1 MTLLD
6 YWPGADRIN
15 ACVPSEAESLSDSVF
30 LAVHQPTALF
40 RRVMGTRPMTEP
52 AKEADLLAWLL
63 SPDVPEGHRVVP
75 VVGWTGT
82 GKSHLI
88 RWLDIHI
95 PRDGRHV
102 IRIPKSSSLR
112 RVLELVLHGLNGPA
126 YAAIREELLRAR
138 DNLSRIAAEEGL
150 LANFRTALR
159 ERGQAA
165 DIQAR
170 QSAQAGQEPDRAL
183 QATIDHAEG
192 LYVLLDGRTRDALLA
207 EGGVFRSLI
216 DGVISG
222 HLRPSDAATQFS
234 PDQFRF
240 KDVDPKHVA
249 PGKHQKYLGRLKV
262 QNDRD
267 RVAAADLMNE
277 VRDAAI
283 YPLLGLGPGRL
294 TELFEDVR
302 RELLREG
309 RELVL
314 LIEDFV
320 TMTGIQKSLLDVMI
334 REGVRDGQ
342 RVLCTMRTA
351 LAVTD
356 GTLTPWDT
364 VRTRTKDT
372 EWVIAELPPDETWT
386 VDGIVNLV
394 GAYLN
399 AARVGAEKLTHAR
412 GAVVD
417 ATVQGWVPEF
427 DHTNELNEQGRRQ
440 LAAFGTSARGYP
452 LFPFN
457 RVAVEQLARRY
468 LRTADGQIRLNPRH
482 VINHIIRDPLLAHQ
496 SAYLDGR
503 FPPGNFC
510 GFSPNELGPDV
521 KTLLAGRAGEAF
533 DRTAALL
540 GFWGGLPQTPSDI
553 RLAPEVFQTFS
564 LEPLAAV
571 PVQPPAPVPPA
582 KGPQKPVPAEP
593 IAVPPTPVI
602 QPTGPAPPAPWPP
615 DVLKTAMLRRWI
627 GERII
632 NQTDANWIRGAVLNA
647 VDAAI
652 DWDMEL
658 LKPPRLTQG
667 AYYTGWVYLPQAKG
681 GQPTCTTANALV
693 TVCDDETFADPLR
706 ANEVELD
713 LRAVVRFHELGHFD
727 YDGGAIDQARYANF
741 VERGVRQ
748 TLAFVRERYE
758 RLTGDQVPA
767 VAQALLVSAR
777 VVNLSGAHAGDD
789 AGQLDALLGATP
801 HPQTLPQDDSKWS
814 KLRRACAAER
824 DRAVKFLL
832 RRVGARQGGADAVY
846 AVDAA
851 RLLAAVASTRKT
863 WSVDAT
869 FQEGQLDEDPRMV
882 RSFVQAVRPDVVA
895 AAIAERRSQL
905 TRWSVSLREWLGEE
919 FDKAAALETLRDTV
933 TKAVA
938 ADVFKES
945 GDVTADRLRGL
956 IDDFRKAAVA
966 DARDEIGRLTPDAAP
981 GLVLSVLARVDDKVL
996 ETVDRLREAYNGFM
1010 DRITVA
1016 VVARL
1021 QTYEP
1026 DFDPAQADDQAPA
1039 DDTGSAVRAMAT
1051 EIDTLLEALDNA
1063 AQELAEQTP
1072 APATP
1077 AKARR
1082 TTRAVA
1088 GGGGP

>member
-1 MTLLD
+1 MMLLD
-6 YWPGADRIN
+6 YWPDADRIN

-40 RRVMGTRPMTEP
+40 RRVMGTKPMTEP

-63 SPDVPEGHRVVP
+63 SPNVPEGHRVVP
-75 VVGWTGT
+75 VVGRAGT

-95 PRDGRHV
+95 PRQGRHV

-112 RVLELVLHGLNGPA
+112 RVLELVLQGLDGPG
-126 YAAIREELLRAR
+126 YSAIRDELLRAR
-138 DNLSRIAAEEGL
+138 DNLSLIAAEEGL

-165 DIQAR
+165 DAQAR
-170 QSAQAGQEPDRAL
+170 QAVQAGQEPNRAL
-183 QATIDHAEG
+183 QGTLDHAEG
-192 LYVLLDGRTRDALLA
+192 LYALLDGRTRDALLA
-207 EGGVFRSLI
+207 QGGVFRSLI
-216 DGVISG
+216 DGVLSG

-234 PDQFRF
+234 PEHFRF
-240 KDVDPKHVA
+240 SDVRLDQVA
-249 PGKHQKYLGRLKV
+249 PGRHQMYLRRLKQS

-267 RVAAADLMNE
+267 RAAAAELMNE

-294 TELFEDVR
+294 AELFEDVR

-320 TMTGIQKSLLDVMI
+320 TMTGIQKPLLDVMI
-334 REGVRDGQ
+334 REGVRDGR

-372 EWVIAELPPDETWT
+372 DWVIPEVPPGEERT
-386 VDGIVNLV
+386 VEAIVNLA

-399 AARVGAEKLTHAR
+399 AARVGAEELERAHRAASDPTAR
-412 GAVVD
+412 D
-417 ATVQGWVPEF
+417 WVPAF
-427 DHTNELNEQGRRQ
+427 DRTNALTEDGRRQ
-440 LAAFGTSARGYP
+440 LAAFGACAQGYP

-457 RVAVEQLARRY
+457 RTAIEQLARRY

-482 VINHIIRDPLLAHQ
+482 VINHLLRDPLLAHQ
-496 SAYLDGR
+496 SAYADGR

-540 GFWGGLPQTPSDI
+540 GFWGGLPQTPADT
-553 RLAPEVFQTFS
+553 RLSPDVFRAFN
-564 LEPLAAV
+564 LEPLGAGF
-571 PVQPPAPVPPA
+571 PQPAHAPVPPA
-582 KGPQKPVPAEP
+582 DVPRAPAPAPAVPA
-593 IAVPPTPVI
+593 VPTPAP
-602 QPTGPAPPAPWPP
+602 QPSSTSPPSPWPP
-615 DVLKTAMLRRWI
+615 EVLTKTAMLRRWI

-632 NQTDANWIRGAVLNA
+632 TQTDANWIRGEVLRA

-652 DWDMEL
+652 DWDLEM

-667 AYYTGWVYLPQAKG
+667 AYYTDWVYLPQAKG
-681 GQPTCTTANALV
+681 GQPACTSANALV

-713 LRAVVRFHELGHFD
+713 LRAVIRFHALGHFD
-727 YDGGAIDQARYANF
+727 YDGGAPDQARYANF
-741 VERGVRQ
+741 VERSATQAV
-748 TLAFVRERYE
+748 AFVRERYE

-777 VVNLSGAHAGDD
+777 VLDLTGAHAGDD
-789 AGQLDALLGATP
+789 AGLLDALLGTTSN
-801 HPQTLPQDDSKWS
+801 PQLLPQDDSKWS

-832 RRVGARQGGADAVY
+832 RRVGAR
-846 AVDAA
+846 
-851 RLLAAVASTRKT
+851 
-863 WSVDAT
+863 
-869 FQEGQLDEDPRMV
+869 
-882 RSFVQAVRPDVVA
+882 
-895 AAIAERRSQL
+895 
-905 TRWSVSLREWLGEE
+905 
-919 FDKAAALETLRDTV
+919 
-933 TKAVA
+933 
-938 ADVFKES
+938 
-945 GDVTADRLRGL
+945 
-956 IDDFRKAAVA
+956 
-966 DARDEIGRLTPDAAP
+966 
-981 GLVLSVLARVDDKVL
+981 
-996 ETVDRLREAYNGFM
+996 
-1010 DRITVA
+1010 
-1016 VVARL
+1016 
-1021 QTYEP
+1021 
-1026 DFDPAQADDQAPA
+1026 
-1039 DDTGSAVRAMAT
+1039 
-1051 EIDTLLEALDNA
+1051 
-1063 AQELAEQTP
+1063 
-1072 APATP
+1072 
-1077 AKARR
+1077 
-1082 TTRAVA
+1082 
-1088 GGGGP
+1088 